1 MKYIF
6 WIYFYGKSQ
15 TIILIKK
22 LKKALEQKE
31 EFDVKKNK
39 IFIIISNFNAKD

>member
-1 MKYIF
+1 MKNIF

-22 LKKALEQKE
+22 LKKAMEQKD
-31 EFDVKKNK
+31 EFYEKKIK
-39 IFIIISNFNAKD
+39 FL